1 MDKWELKPLV
11 SIGKIKFGMK
21 REDVHKLFI
30 ETCKAFKK
38 TKFSKNTTD
47 DYGKFHVFYDVEDNV
62 EAVEI
67 FENIEIVFEG
77 RRIFPEYIENVKN
90 RFMGMEQDGDD
101 YIDIKLSIG
110 ISAPSGKIESIIVGN
125 KGYYE

>member
-1 MDKWELKPLV
+1 MNKWELKPLLSV
-11 SIGKIKFGMK
+11 GKIKFGMK
-21 REDVHKLFI
+21 RQDVHKLFK
-30 ETCKAFKK
+30 ETCKEFKK
-38 TKFSKNTTD
+38 TKYSKNTTD
-47 DYGKFHVFYDVEDNV
+47 DYGNFHVFYDAENNV

-67 FENIEIVFEG
+67 FENIEIIFKG
-77 RRIFPEYIENVKN
+77 KCIFPEYIENVKN
-90 RFMGMEQDGDD
+90 NFMDMQQDGDD